1 MTPQNWKIIGIVFTV
16 LAILQI
22 VVLVWLRQRI
32 KLAIGILK
40 TAALFVEDNLS
51 ALFLPIGTFVA
62 ILLFLLY
69 WLAVSLLMYTIGT
82 VSTAP

>member
-1 MTPQNWKIIGIVFTV
+1 MGIVFTSITV
-16 LAILQI
+16 LLI
-22 VVLVWLRQRI
+22 VVIVWMRQRI
-32 KLAIGILK
+32 KLAVAITK
-40 TAALFVEDNLS
+40 TAALFVEDNIS

-82 VSTAP
+82 VSQAA